1 LSHPGGNNYEF
12 LQPMDVSLLFKIGF
26 WLGTLC
32 ESCATFLYESRAT
45 FGGCYA
51 VVIKFLSREDQT
63 GTLFLSL
70 NKEDVLVQSCRDP
83 VENKSAKSIILL
95 KEC

>member
-1 LSHPGGNNYEF
+1 MNFCNPWTSLYF
-12 LQPMDVSLLFKIGF
+12 LRLVFDSKPYVSLVL
-26 WLGTLC
+26 L
-32 ESCATFLYESRAT
+32 FLYESRAT